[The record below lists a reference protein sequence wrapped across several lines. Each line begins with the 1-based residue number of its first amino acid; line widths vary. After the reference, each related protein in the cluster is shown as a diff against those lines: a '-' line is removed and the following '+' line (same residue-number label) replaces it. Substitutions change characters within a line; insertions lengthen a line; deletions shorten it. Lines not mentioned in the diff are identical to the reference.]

1 MGRDKALLSW
11 GKKTLLSHALK
22 LAGEVATNVRILGDA
37 EKFAEFAAVI
47 EDVYRERGPLGGIHA
62 ALSGSATELNLML
75 AVDLP
80 FVEPQFLRYL
90 IEQANCSDAMVTVPR
105 AGNGWQPLCA
115 VYRREFAA
123 VAEQSLRE
131 GKNKI
136 DALFARVTIRVVEEQ
151 ELLQRGFSAAMFRNV
166 NTPEEWEAARRHLA
180 ESC

>member
-11 GKKTLLSHALK
+11 GKETLLAHVLT
-22 LAGEVATNVRILGDA
+22 LAGKVAASVHVVGDA
-37 EKFAEFAAVI
+37 KKFAAFGAVI
-47 EDVYRERGPLGGIHA
+47 EDVYRDRGPLGGIHA
-62 ALSGSATELNLML
+62 ALSTGAAELNLML

-80 FVEPQFLRYL
+80 FVEARFLRYL
-90 IEQANCSDAMVTVPR
+90 IEQAAGSDAMVTVPR

-123 VAEQSLRE
+123 VAEQSLLE

-136 DALFARVTIRVVEEQ
+136 DALFARVKIRVVEEQ

-166 NTPEEWEAARRHLA
+166 NTPEEWEEARKHLA
-180 ESC
+180 ESR

>member
-1 MGRDKALLSW
+1 MGRDKTLLSW
-11 GKKTLLSHALK
+11 GKETLLSHALT
-22 LAGEVATNVRILGDA
+22 LAGKVATSVHIVGDA
-37 EKFAEFAAVI
+37 KKFVGFGDVI

-62 ALSGSATELNLML
+62 ALSGSTTELNLML

-80 FVEPQFLRYL
+80 FVEFKFLRYL
-90 IEQANCSDAMVTVPR
+90 IEHAGGSDAMVTVPR

-136 DALFARVTIRVVEEQ
+136 DALFARVKIRVVEEQ

-166 NTPEEWEAARRHLA
+166 NTPEEWEAVRRNLA
-180 ESC
+180 ESR